1 MKRLLFG
8 ITSLT
13 LSVHE
18 AGAQSCL
25 ADCSQP
31 TSSYCLYLKGT
42 LSNVSAGFSQL
53 YEFIRTPPVNASR
66 TLQKAQLQLFFGM
79 QDIDDVC
86 KRSETT
92 LSKTEVTND
101 GPSYC
106 LFTATLSKWASTQTV
121 KGSIGI
127 PPHLRLRVEFAPVM
141 HFAIDASA
149 GTAMLYLGDTLLQ
162 SDWGGHISDIWLSVD
177 LAVIKTENGCIRYQ
191 FK

>member
-1 MKRLLFG
+1 MKRFLFG
-8 ITSLT
+8 ITSLM

-25 ADCSQP
+25 ADCSRP
-31 TSSYCLYLKGT
+31 PSSYCLYLRGT
-42 LSNVSAGFSQL
+42 LPNVSAGFSQL

-66 TLQKAQLQLFFGM
+66 TLQKAQLQSFFGM
-79 QDIDDVC
+79 QDIDDMC

-106 LFTATLSKWASTQTV
+106 LFTATLSKWESAQTV
-121 KGSIGI
+121 KGFIGI
-127 PPHLRLRVEFAPVM
+127 PPHLRLKVEFAPVM

-177 LAVIKTENGCIRYQ
+177 LVVIKTENGCIRYQ